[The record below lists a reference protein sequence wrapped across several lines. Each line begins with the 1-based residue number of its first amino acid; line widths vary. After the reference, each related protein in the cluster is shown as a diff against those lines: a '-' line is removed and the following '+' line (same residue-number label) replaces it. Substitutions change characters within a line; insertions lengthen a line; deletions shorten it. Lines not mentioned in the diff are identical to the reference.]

1 MDVAMHTCR
10 MIPRKVLRNR
20 LMLLATAAVLAL
32 GALLQQPSYAQQRPQ
47 GPPPGVVVVQV
58 KEAAVNPPVEYAG
71 RVEALQAVDLRARVE
86 GFLQEVAF
94 QEGSVVK
101 AGDLLYVIEQA
112 PYQAAYDQARAVVA
126 EAKALTKRTGQYL
139 QRLQSVKTGGIS
151 ASDLEAANS
160 ANQQAEA
167 RLEEAN
173 ASLVKARLNLDY
185 STIRAPI
192 SGRIGPTAYTKGNL
206 VGPSSGRLARI
217 VQMDPIRVVYAM
229 SETDLAEVKTAEK
242 NSSTQNY
249 LRERFIPRLR
259 LPNGKM
265 YSRDGRIAFIDNQM
279 DPGTGTIAVRAVFD
293 NPEEM
298 LLPGQYVTV
307 LVSLKEAKRRP
318 LVPQS
323 AVMEDRDGRYVFV
336 VDSNDTVQVRRIRT
350 GASVQDRWVVES
362 GLSDGETIVVQG
374 VQKAVPGQKVHP
386 MSDQKPAEE

>member
-1 MDVAMHTCR
+1 MHTCR
-10 MIPRKVLRNR
+10 IIPKNVLKKK
-20 LMLLATAAVLAL
+20 LMLLAIVAVMALAVLPKRQSL
-32 GALLQQPSYAQQRPQ
+32 AQQRPQ
-47 GPPPGVVVVQV
+47 GPPPGVVVIQV
-58 KEAAVNPPVEYAG
+58 KEVAVNPPVEYAG
-71 RVEALQAVDLRARVE
+71 RVEAVQAVDLRARVE
-86 GFLQEVAF
+86 GFLEKVAF

-101 AGDLLYVIEQA
+101 AGDLLYIIEQA
-112 PYQAAYDQARAVVA
+112 PYQAAYDQALAVVA
-126 EAKALTKRTGQYL
+126 EARALTKRTKQYL

-173 ASLVKARLNLDY
+173 ASLVKARLNLGY
-185 STIRAPI
+185 STIHAPI

-206 VGPSSGRLARI
+206 VGPGSGRLARI
-217 VQMDPIRVVYAM
+217 VQMDPVRVVYAM
-229 SETDLAEVKTAEK
+229 SETDLAEVRMAEK
-242 NSSTQNY
+242 GSSTQTY

-259 LPNGKM
+259 LPNGQM

-336 VDSNDTVQVRRIRT
+336 VDSSNTVQVRRIKT
-350 GASVQDRWVVES
+350 GAAVQDRWVVES
-362 GLSDGETIVVQG
+362 GLSDGETVVVQG
-374 VQKAVPGQKVHP
+374 VQKAVPGQKVNP
-386 MSDQKPAEE
+386 MSDQTPAKE